1 MNFSSLGEFFYKLY
15 NRCLMV
21 MFIPIA
27 VFLAVYYFLL
37 IGKFVAIIQDEQM
50 IMIILIAF
58 PILSIIN
65 LTIVHLVVAT
75 RFKALLPEPS
85 LGIRLEKYFSVGFI
99 RLAALASDSVL
110 MAVGLALT
118 GHAYFTIYFSV
129 LLLWLFFIWPIPK
142 RVSKDLQLKGDEK
155 KMVLTKGEAF
165 R

>member
-1 MNFSSLGEFFYKLY
+1 
-15 NRCLMV
+15 

-37 IGKFVAIIQDEQM
+37 IGKWTAIIQDEQ
-50 IMIILIAF
+50 IVTIILIVF
-58 PILSIIN
+58 PILAIIS
-65 LTIVHLVVAT
+65 LTIVHLVVAS

-110 MAVGLALT
+110 MAAGLALT
-118 GHAYFTIYFSV
+118 GNSYFTLYFTA
-129 LLLWLFFIWPIPK
+129 LLLWLCFIWPTPG
-142 RVSKDLQLKGDEK
+142 RVSKDLKLRGDEK
-155 KMVLTKGEAF
+155 KMVISKGEAF

>member
-1 MNFSSLGEFFYKLY
+1 MNFSTLGEFFYKLY
-15 NRCLMV
+15 NRCLLI
-21 MFIPIA
+21 MFVPIG

-37 IGKFVAIIQDEQM
+37 IGKLAAIIQDEQM
-50 IMIILIAF
+50 IMIILILF
-58 PILSIIN
+58 PVIAVIN
-65 LTIVHLVVAT
+65 LTIVHLVVAR

-85 LGIRLEKYFSVGFI
+85 LGIRLEKYFEVGFI

-142 RVSKDLQLKGDEK
+142 RVSKDLKLKGDEK
-155 KMVLTKGEAF
+155 KMVITKGEAF